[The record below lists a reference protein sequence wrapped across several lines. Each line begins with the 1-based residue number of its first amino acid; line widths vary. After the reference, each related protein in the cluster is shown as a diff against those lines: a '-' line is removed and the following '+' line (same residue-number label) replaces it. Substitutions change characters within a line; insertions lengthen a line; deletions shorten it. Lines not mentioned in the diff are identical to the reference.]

1 MNNRQNDKN
10 AEGPRGI
17 ERSFAVLEYIAN
29 RPSRVVDVT
38 RELGLP
44 WATVHRTI
52 TQLEKAQFL
61 RRDPATNRFEIG
73 PRLWHLGSAYLASN
87 QTLKSSLRYLSRE
100 HSIADVT
107 IQVVERMGYQT
118 VVTHAEE
125 RQAEEITKASYG
137 YHFPLHCGSKG
148 WVLLAYSDPDFIESY
163 LSRDLERL
171 TAKTI
176 TDPDELRKELQAT
189 RKNGYAITEGDV
201 QLFTGSMAAP
211 VFEASGSATACI
223 CFVYMKEIAADHGR
237 IDNLLQSLLKMADT
251 ISHDLGWSPGR
262 A

>member
-1 MNNRQNDKN
+1 MSNRKTDSSS
-10 AEGPRGI
+10 EGPRGI
-17 ERSFAVLEYIAN
+17 ERSFAVLEFIAE

-52 TQLEKAQFL
+52 SQLERAQFL
-61 RRDPATNRFEIG
+61 RRDPASNRFEIG
-73 PRLWHLGSAYLASN
+73 PRLWHLGSAYLANN
-87 QTLKSSLRYLSRE
+87 QTLKSSLRYLSRD
-100 HSIADVT
+100 HSITDVT
-107 IQVVERMGYQT
+107 IQVVERMGDQS

-148 WVLLAYSDPDFIESY
+148 WVLLAHTDSDFIESY

-171 TAKTI
+171 TAKTV
-176 TDPDELRKELQAT
+176 TDPNTLRAELDAT
-189 RKNGYAITEGDV
+189 VANGYAITEGDV

-211 VFEASGSATACI
+211 VFDAGGTVVACI
-223 CFVYMKEIAADHGR
+223 CFVYMKQLAAEQGR
-237 IDNLLQSLLKMADT
+237 IESLLQSLLKMADT

-262 A
+262 L